1 MSSRARRSGALSG
14 ALALALVI
22 TSAVVTTSPGAV
34 SPAYAADYPT
44 WDEVEAARNNEAATA
59 ATVANISSLLDGL
72 QAEAARLGD
81 TAAALGAEA
90 ATARSA
96 LDRITATTTVLTTQ
110 SQDAAARA
118 EASADEAGQL
128 AAALY
133 RSSGGD
139 LTAVLMVSNGDTSDD
154 LLYRLG
160 ALGRVGGQ
168 VGDALAQAEQDR
180 NQAQS
185 LADQA
190 EIARQER
197 DRLSAAATQASE
209 AATAAA
215 NAADAAV
222 ADHQSKLTL
231 LYEQLASLKGTTVRL
246 EQEYRIGLEAN
257 AGPDSGGPG
266 AEGPYD
272 GGGGFTVPGN
282 EVNNVAA
289 AQAFAGAQLA
299 AMGFGG
305 GEMNCLVLLWNRE
318 SGWRTNA
325 YNESSGAYGI
335 PQSLPGSKMANYGA
349 DWRTNYQT
357 QIMWGLIYI
366 QGRYGS
372 PCGAWAHSE
381 AVNWY

>member
-1 MSSRARRSGALSG
+1 MSSRARRFGALSG
-14 ALALALVI
+14 ALALALVAGSVASA
-22 TSAVVTTSPGAV
+22 SAV
-34 SPAYAADYPT
+34 DYPT

-81 TAAALGAEA
+81 TAAAREAEA
-90 ATARSA
+90 AAARSA
-96 LDRITATTTVLTTQ
+96 LERITASAAALADQ
-110 SQDAAARA
+110 SDAAAARA
-118 EASADEAGQL
+118 TASAEEAGQL

-139 LTAVLMVSNGDTSDD
+139 LTTVLLVSGSDDSDD

-190 EIARQER
+190 EVARQER
-197 DRLSAAATQASE
+197 DRLSVTATQASD

-222 ADHQSKLTL
+222 AEQQSRLTQ

-257 AGPDSGGPG
+257 GGPDSGGPG
-266 AEGPYD
+266 AGGSYD

-289 AQAFAGAQLA
+289 AQAFAMGQLA
-299 AMGFGG
+299 AMGFGADQG
-305 GEMNCLVLLWNRE
+305 NCLIWLWNRE

-325 YNESSGAYGI
+325 YNASSGAYGI

-349 DWRTNYQT
+349 DWRTNYET

-381 AVNWY
+381 AYNWY